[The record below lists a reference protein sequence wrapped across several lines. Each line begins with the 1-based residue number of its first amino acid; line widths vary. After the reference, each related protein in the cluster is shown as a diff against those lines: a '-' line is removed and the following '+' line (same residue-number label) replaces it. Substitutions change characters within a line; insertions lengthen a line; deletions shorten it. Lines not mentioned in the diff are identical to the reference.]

1 VIASYHK
8 KVAIVAV
15 DKSKLMYLVY
25 CLLGL
30 IAFLVSLLMTLIL
43 KK

>member
-1 VIASYHK
+1 
-8 KVAIVAV
+8 
-15 DKSKLMYLVY
+15 MYLVY